1 MKRLWGFFWI
11 LVLIEAVFGIVGI
24 FRVPSAAGNAAVF
37 GLSPVRLALAAGFV
51 GVCFISVWRLKKRRS
66 DFEARWFG
74 RLGAWLG
81 WLCAAVWT
89 FFRSPYARG
98 VNFEAIYIRVSP
110 WLIFLTLF
118 AMESIVF
125 SALGRRG
132 SRSSAA
138 EKQLRRAFYPAI
150 AFGLLTFI
158 FVVGLRLIALRTGLG
173 LTVLSGTFYRQGV
186 SLLDG
191 PLWAALLTLA
201 LAGIIWTEVSRGGG
215 RAAEWVRK
223 HDAACGW
230 VVFALLWLGAA
241 IAWRVV
247 PFEGRSYFLPAL
259 RPPNFNYYPSSDAE
273 NYDLLALNL
282 FTGNGFRNGMTVVR
296 PLYAAFLAVLHQFAG
311 TDYLDLT
318 NMQIVVLALIP
329 AMIFRLG
336 RRLRM
341 PWGGALAAVWVIARE
356 AYAIR
361 LTPLIQVSNSRL
373 LMSELPMALILL
385 WIAELTVRW
394 LEDWDLHGAVR
405 LSSVVLLGTAC
416 GMGFLLRTQSILIA
430 PVLGLIFVI
439 AAFRRGGLPKRR
451 RARELGW
458 IGAFF
463 AVIAAVIVP
472 WIVYQAAFPNRTVPP
487 AASEGAYLTRLYAR
501 AAGVPETKGESV
513 VHLTLTRPGVV
524 GAEISG
530 HLANNLLSTILVLPL
545 RTEAVRE
552 PGQWFFD
559 PTNFWYRESSR
570 EVLAKNGWQWGWIAA
585 VFALGIGGAVRR
597 SGYRAVVP
605 VGIFLAYALS
615 CSVAMTSGFRFI
627 LPVDWFALLIFAF
640 GAESTF
646 RLISAAASGTDSVDL
661 VLDRTRWMFHAARR
675 ERAAAVWAVG
685 LAIFIAGLLPALDFP
700 ALLPKRRME
709 RTELSREWTEIHRE
723 KALFDELD
731 SFEEKLGGE
740 LEIVRGM
747 AVYPRVYLA
756 GEGDADGVSSAKRGA
771 AYSRLV
777 WMVLTEDERV
787 LTAVL
792 PLDCRSIVEPVP
804 DPADVVLVG
813 KSSGDSF
820 AVLTIDSVGGETPFH
835 FESLDFFL
843 DLTEEG

>member
-241 IAWRVV
+241 IAWRAV

-336 RRLRM
+336 WRMRM
-341 PWGGALAAVWVIARE
+341 PWGGALAAVWVTARE

-373 LMSELPMALILL
+373 LMSELPMALLLL
-385 WIAELTVRW
+385 WIAELTIRW
-394 LEDWDLHGAVR
+394 LEDWELHGASRV
-405 LSSVVLLGTAC
+405 SSVVLLGTAC
-416 GMGFLLRTQSILIA
+416 GMGFLVRTQSILIA
-430 PVLGLIFVI
+430 PVLGVI
-439 AAFRRGGLPKRR
+439 LLHGAFRRDGLPKRKR
-451 RARELGW
+451 GRELLR
-458 IGAFF
+458 IAAFF

-472 WIVYQAAFPNRTVPP
+472 WLVYQAAFPNPTVSP

-501 AAGVPETKGESV
+501 AAGIPESQGDSV
-513 VHLTLTRPGVV
+513 VRLALTRPGAV
-524 GAEISG
+524 GVEIAG
-530 HLANNLLSTILVLPL
+530 HLANNLLSMILVLPL

-559 PTNFWYRESSR
+559 STNFWYRESSR
-570 EVLAKNGWQWGWIAA
+570 EVLAKRGWQWGCIAI
-585 VFALGIGGAVRR
+585 VLALGIGGAVRR
-597 SGYRAVVP
+597 CGYRAIVP
-605 VGIFLAYALS
+605 AGIFLAYALS
-615 CSVAMTSGFRFI
+615 CSAAMISGFRFI

-640 GAESTF
+640 GAESAF
-646 RLISAAASGTDSVDL
+646 RLVSVAAFGRDRADL
-661 VLDRTRWMFHAARR
+661 SPDGTRWMFHAARR

-685 LAIFIAGLLPALDFP
+685 LAVFIAGLLPALDSP
-700 ALLPKRRME
+700 ALLPKRRMKQA
-709 RTELSREWTEIHRE
+709 ELFQEWIEIHRE
-723 KALFDELD
+723 NALIDELV
-731 SFEEKLGGE
+731 SSTETVGGG
-740 LEIVRGM
+740 LEILRGM

-771 AYSRLV
+771 SYSRLV

-787 LTAVL
+787 LTAVF
-792 PLDCRSIVEPVP
+792 PLDCRSTVEPIP
-804 DPADVVLVG
+804 DPADVILAG
-813 KSSGDSF
+813 KSVGDSF
-820 AVLTIDSVGGETPFH
+820 AVLTIDSVGTESPFH
-835 FESLDFFL
+835 FESSGFFL
-843 DLTEEG
+843 ALPEEG